1 MSGAALAL
9 VLGAAVV
16 HAGWNALAKRARD
29 PLVFL
34 WSSISIASAA
44 LLPLGVWV
52 LGREGWPPGGTP
64 FVVGTI
70 LVHAVY
76 FYALGRAYG
85 SGEFSLVY
93 PVARGLGVA
102 LVPILAFL
110 ALDERLSPL
119 GSVGVALVIGGIVVL
134 STASAMPE
142 PGARR
147 VATRRQW
154 WLAGARRLRVASGLP
169 WAVLTGATIATYSV
183 VDKAGVARVHPL
195 AYISLLG
202 VGLSLVLAPFVLRRS
217 AALALEWRQNWRT
230 IALASTMNL
239 TSYLLVLFA
248 FRLSKAGYVVAA
260 RETSIVFSVLIGS
273 LWMKEG
279 GVGRRLAGAAVVL
292 AGVAGVAMAR

>member
-34 WSSISIASAA
+34 WSSISIASAG
-44 LLPLGVWV
+44 LLPLGLWV
-52 LGREGWPPGGTP
+52 LRREGWPHGGAP

-102 LVPILAFL
+102 LVPVFAFL

-134 STASAMPE
+134 STASTMPG

-147 VATRRQW
+147 VATGRRP
-154 WLAGARRLRVASGLP
+154 WLAGARRLRVASGLW
-169 WAVLTGATIATYSV
+169 WAMLTGATIATYSV

-202 VGLSLVLAPFVLRRS
+202 VGMSLLLAPFVLRRS

-248 FRLSKAGYVVAA
+248 LRLSKAGYVVAA

-279 GVGRRLAGAAVVL
+279 GVGRRLAGAAVILV
-292 AGVAGVAMAR
+292 GVACVAMAR

>member
-16 HAGWNALAKRARD
+16 HAGWNALAQRARD

-34 WSSISIASAA
+34 WSSISIASAG
-44 LLPLGVWV
+44 LLPLGFWV
-52 LGREGWPPGGTP
+52 LRREGWSHDGAP

-85 SGEFSLVY
+85 SGEFSVVY

-110 ALDERLSPL
+110 ALDERLSRL
-119 GSVGVALVIGGIVVL
+119 GSLGVALVIGGIVVL
-134 STASAMPE
+134 STVSTTR
-142 PGARR
+142 ARGDR
-147 VATRRQW
+147 K
-154 WLAGARRLRVASGLP
+154 VASGLW
-169 WAVLTGATIATYSV
+169 WAMLTGATIGTYSV

-202 VGLSLVLAPFVLRRS
+202 VGMSLLLAPFVLRRS

-248 FRLSKAGYVVAA
+248 LRLSKAGYVVAA

-279 GVGRRLAGAAVVL
+279 GTGRRLAGAAVVL
-292 AGVAGVAMAR
+292 VGVACVAMAR

>member
-34 WSSISIASAA
+34 WSSISIASAG
-44 LLPLGVWV
+44 LLPLGFWV
-52 LGREGWPPGGTP
+52 LRREGWSPDGAP
-64 FVVGTI
+64 FVVATI
-70 LVHAVY
+70 LVHAIY

-110 ALDERLSPL
+110 ALDERLSPV
-119 GSVGVALVIGGIVVL
+119 GSLGVALVIGGIVVL
-134 STASAMPE
+134 STVSTAR
-142 PGARR
+142 ARR
-147 VATRRQW
+147 VRA
-154 WLAGARRLRVASGLP
+154 ASGLW
-169 WAVLTGATIATYSV
+169 WAMLTGATIGTYSV

-195 AYISLLG
+195 LYISLLG
-202 VGLSLVLAPFVLRRS
+202 VGMSLLLAPFVLRRS

-248 FRLSKAGYVVAA
+248 LRLSKAGYVVAA

-279 GVGRRLAGAAVVL
+279 GMARRLAGAAVVL
-292 AGVAGVAMAR
+292 LGVACVAMAR